1 MKYTIVIEKS
11 PNNYAAI
18 EENLARLGFGAGE

>member
-18 EENLARLGFGAGE
+18 EVKLFRPEFGTGE